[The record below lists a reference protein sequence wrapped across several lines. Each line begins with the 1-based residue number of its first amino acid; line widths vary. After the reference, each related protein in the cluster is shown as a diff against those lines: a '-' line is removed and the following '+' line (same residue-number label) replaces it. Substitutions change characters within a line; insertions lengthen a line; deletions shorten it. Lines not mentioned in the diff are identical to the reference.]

1 MIERRLSE
9 SSRSWFPPTPAL
21 ADGVRD
27 RLPARPDEAGG
38 RRVPRR
44 ALAVAVAALA
54 LAGTAVAA
62 SFLDLVPGVRIQRVE
77 QLPEVEY
84 ATPVFGQ
91 EETLDDVRETLPF
104 ELVLP
109 DGLGEPQ
116 TVFLDRDRSGAPVV
130 TAVYGDEHGA
140 RLVLTQWEA
149 SVILFDKLLGHYA
162 RSEYVDVGGAPGI
175 WIEGGDHA
183 VFYLG
188 ESASEDRVGGY
199 LAGNVLVWQ
208 RGQVS
213 YRLELGTAQDE
224 ALELAASLR
233 PPR

>member
-9 SSRSWFPPTPAL
+9 SATAWFPATPAL
-21 ADGVRD
+21 ADGVREL
-27 RLPARPDEAGG
+27 LPATPDDRGR

-84 ATPVFGQ
+84 ATPVFGLEQ
-91 EETLDDVRETLPF
+91 TLDDVRESLPF

-109 DGLGEPQ
+109 EGLGEPQ
-116 TVFLDRDRSGAPVV
+116 TVFLDHDRSGAPVV
-130 TAVYGDEHGA
+130 TAIYGDDDGA
-140 RLVLTQWEA
+140 RLVLTQWQA
-149 SVILFDKLLGHYA
+149 RVILFDKLLGHYA

-183 VFYLG
+183 VFYVG
-188 ESASEDRVGGY
+188 ESAGEDRVGGY
-199 LAGNVLVWQ
+199 LAGNVLAWQ

-213 YRLELGTAQDE
+213 YRLELGATQDE